1 MGNWWSS
8 VLDALSGTK
17 HRQILLLGLD
27 AAGKT
32 TSKDAVASIQPCQ
45 LPSDWR

>member
-32 TSKDAVASIQPCQ
+32 TSKMAARIVKRVSHHVLDG
-45 LPSDWR
+45 